1 MIKFS
6 ATASAI
12 LTLQAHAL
20 SQVTVNPEIRMF
32 QDPDGRAMI
41 FHGQNVVYKT
51 DPYIPSDG
59 EFDPLRS
66 LND

>member
-1 MIKFS
+1 MLKFGS
-6 ATASAI
+6 IASAI
-12 LTLQAHAL
+12 LTLPTHAL
-20 SQVTVNPEIRMF
+20 SQVTVNPDIRMF
-32 QDPDGRAMI
+32 QDPYGRALI